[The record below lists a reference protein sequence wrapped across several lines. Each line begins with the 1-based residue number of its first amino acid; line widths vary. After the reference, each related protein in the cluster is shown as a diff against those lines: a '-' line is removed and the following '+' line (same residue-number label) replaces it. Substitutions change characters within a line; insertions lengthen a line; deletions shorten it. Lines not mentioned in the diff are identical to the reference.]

1 MPFVVH
7 CIDRPD
13 AGDLRQRTRA
23 EHLEYMIAHNERV
36 AFGGPLQNEDGSKV
50 IGSLMVLSYDT
61 REAVEAFLDAE
72 PYSRAGLFSE
82 LRISR
87 FRQMVPENP
96 PGLLMEELARERAAL
111 QGHRGS
117 GTRNGSGAVMTR

>member
-7 CIDRPD
+7 CIDRSD

-23 EHLEYMIAHNERV
+23 EHLEYMIAHSDQV
-36 AFGGPLQNEDGSKV
+36 TFGGPLQNDDGSKV

-61 REAVEAFLDAE
+61 REAVDAFLDAE

-87 FRQMVPENP
+87 LRQMVPENP
-96 PGLLMEELARERAAL
+96 PGLLIKELARERAAL
-111 QGHRGS
+111 
-117 GTRNGSGAVMTR
+117 